1 MSFFKQKIVS
11 IIDTAS
17 SSYPFNL
24 QEVLKKM
31 CLEKL
36 NDKIDLIYTKYQEK
50 KTNEN
55 LIDFNDLMLSFS
67 HFLDT
72 EESTD
77 FKNKIEFIFFD
88 EYQDVNPI
96 QHYILSKFK
105 GFARIMVVGD
115 DAQSIYAF
123 RGSSVN
129 YILNFPNEFTPKNF
143 IFQII
148 SNKIT

>member
-1 MSFFKQKIVS
+1 
-11 IIDTAS
+11 
-17 SSYPFNL
+17 
-24 QEVLKKM
+24 M

-105 GFARIMVVGD
+105 GVARIMVVGD
-115 DAQSIYAF
+115 DA
-123 RGSSVN
+123 
-129 YILNFPNEFTPKNF
+129 
-143 IFQII
+143 
-148 SNKIT
+148 

>member
-1 MSFFKQKIVS
+1 MKSSPLERLINITDSICESFLTLAKNIIKELCDDFLDIDDSDTFLIKQKIVS

-55 LIDFNDLMLSFS
+55 LIDFNDLM
-67 HFLDT
+67 
-72 EESTD
+72 
-77 FKNKIEFIFFD
+77 
-88 EYQDVNPI
+88 
-96 QHYILSKFK
+96 
-105 GFARIMVVGD
+105 
-115 DAQSIYAF
+115 
-123 RGSSVN
+123 
-129 YILNFPNEFTPKNF
+129 
-143 IFQII
+143 
-148 SNKIT
+148 